1 MYFRVMEPPAKD
13 PTQGKRVKTM
23 ADQTISILNFKVT
36 DEIFSETFQLRGQ
49 SENGTFSAWDKWL
62 VVSRKAWSTCL
73 APGSWYVTQQTE
85 KVKKVRCTCK
95 MIPFGV
101 YLNLTLGH

>member
-49 SENGTFSAWDKWL
+49 SENGTFSA
-62 VVSRKAWSTCL
+62 
-73 APGSWYVTQQTE
+73 
-85 KVKKVRCTCK
+85 
-95 MIPFGV
+95 
-101 YLNLTLGH
+101 